1 MNWYP
6 VAYFALGFF
15 IGAYSKFEYK
25 STTTY
30 ECKNADC
37 TSQVASKCGENTY
50 TYITS

>member
-1 MNWYP
+1 MNWLYP
-6 VAYFALGFF
+6 LSFALGYV

-30 ECKNADC
+30 DCKNAHC
-37 TSQVASKCGENTY
+37 TSQVASKCEENTY